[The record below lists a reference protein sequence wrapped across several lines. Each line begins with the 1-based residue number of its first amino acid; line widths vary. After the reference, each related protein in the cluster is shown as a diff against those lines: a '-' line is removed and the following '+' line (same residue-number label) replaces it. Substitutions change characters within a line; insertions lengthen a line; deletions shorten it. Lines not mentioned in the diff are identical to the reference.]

1 MTHGS
6 DKCEA
11 MEITNFLQSNF
22 WHFWPKKSTTPSA
35 TDIHQLQQH
44 LRLKHSVLDGKTS
57 EQFKLKKMVWLMF
70 RFLDKMM
77 TFHCQIYDI
86 DQ

>member
-1 MTHGS
+1 MGQINV
-6 DKCEA
+6 KPWR
-11 MEITNFLQSNF
+11 LQIFFRVISGISGQKN
-22 WHFWPKKSTTPSA
+22 STTPSA